1 VLEFSYHRSISPTL
15 GVLLGLAVV
24 ETMVIHVVAVAL
36 WGWTVA
42 LVFGIFDL
50 SLVAAL
56 IGLLRSIHRCPV
68 TIADGMLTMR
78 VGALKQVEI
87 PLGQVAGLRQSWDA
101 KSLKQRGVVNFAL
114 GSWPNVVVD
123 LSRPVRLRRRE
134 VHAIA
139 HKLDDPAAF
148 ASAIGSITRSGES
161 AAIIASSGAPSP

>member
-15 GVLLGLAVV
+15 GVLLGLAIV

-42 LVFGIFDL
+42 SVLGILDL

-56 IGLLRSIHRCPV
+56 VGLLRSIRRYPV

-78 VGALKQVEI
+78 IGALKQVQI
-87 PLGQVAGLRQSWDA
+87 PLGQVVGLRRSWNA
-101 KSLKQRGVVNFAL
+101 EALRQKGVTNFAL

-123 LSRPVRLRRRE
+123 LARPVRVRRRQ
-134 VHAIA
+134 VSAIA

-148 ASAIGSITRSGES
+148 ARAIESITRS
-161 AAIIASSGAPSP
+161 AASPDVPSP